1 MKKIYVLWVVCAY
14 LLAGCSGGNTAQK
27 EHDHEAHSHE
37 HEGHEGHDNEG
48 HNHEGE
54 AGHDHDHNNEEEA
67 GHNHDKEVKGEA
79 EAAHT
84 DEIIFTKALAEA
96 VGLQT
101 KEMQPAP
108 FTDVIKTSGRVMTAQ
123 GDESVV
129 VATVPGVVTFGNL
142 SFVDGTAVRK
152 GQAILSL
159 ASSGLS
165 DGNVASKA
173 KYAYENAKK
182 EYERMQQLVGDKI
195 VSAKDFEQ
203 ARLNYENAKIAYDAI
218 AGKQTANGVS
228 VVSPMNGYLKNLQVK
243 EGDYVTVGQPLATI
257 SQNSRLVLRAEVSE
271 KYYNYLPA
279 VQSANFRTPYDH
291 ATYRLSDLRGRL
303 LSYGKASD
311 TNSFYIPVTFEFD
324 NKGAVIPGS
333 FVEIYLLTSAMENV
347 LSVPLSALIEEQGIF
362 SVYIRLDEE
371 GYKKQTVT
379 LGADNGSDVQILSG
393 LKPGDTVVTEGAYQI
408 KLASASN
415 AIPAHSHQH

>member
-1 MKKIYVLWVVCAY
+1 MKKIYLLWVIFTY
-14 LLAGCSGGNTAQK
+14 ILAGCAGNKTDHN
-27 EHDHEAHSHE
+27 EHAHGEHELEDHDHE
-37 HEGHEGHDNEG
+37 HEGED
-48 HNHEGE
+48 HNHEGTKHE
-54 AGHDHDHNNEEEA
+54 HEEA
-67 GHNHDKEVKGEA
+67 SGAHDG
-79 EAAHT
+79 
-84 DEIIFTKALAEA
+84 EIIFKKTLADA

-101 KEMQPAP
+101 RKIELSS
-108 FTDVIKTSGRVMTAQ
+108 FTNVVKTSGSVMAAQ
-123 GDESVV
+123 GEETVV
-129 VATVPGVVTFGNL
+129 VATVPGVVTFGKL

-152 GQAILSL
+152 GQALLSL

-165 DGNVASKA
+165 DGNVATRA
-173 KYAYENAKK
+173 KYAYETAKK
-182 EYERMQQLVGDKI
+182 EYERMQQLVGEKI

-203 ARLNYENAKIAYDAI
+203 ARLNYENAKVAWEAV

-271 KYYNYLPA
+271 KYYPILPSI
-279 VQSANFRTPYDH
+279 QSANFRTPYDH
-291 ATYRLSDLRGRL
+291 VVYRLSDLKGRL

-311 TNSFYIPVTFEFD
+311 TNSFYVPVTFEFD

-333 FVEIYLLTSAMENV
+333 FVEIYLLTSPLENV
-347 LSVPLSALIEEQGIF
+347 ISVPVSALIEEQGVY
-362 SVYIRLDEE
+362 SVFIRLDEE
-371 GYKKQTVT
+371 GYKKQPVT

-393 LKPGDTVVTEGAYQI
+393 LKPGDEVVTEGAYQI

-415 AIPAHSHQH
+415 AIPAHTHNH